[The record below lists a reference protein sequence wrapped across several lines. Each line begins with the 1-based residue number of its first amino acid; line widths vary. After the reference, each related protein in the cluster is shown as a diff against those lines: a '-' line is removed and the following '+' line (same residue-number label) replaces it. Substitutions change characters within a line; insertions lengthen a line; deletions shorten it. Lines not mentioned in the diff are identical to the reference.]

1 MAADPIIEAACVRKS
16 FGATRALDGLD
27 LTAGRGRVLGLLGP
41 NGAGKTTLVRIF
53 ATLLRPDAGR
63 VSIGGADVVGQ
74 PVAVRR
80 MIGLAGQHAAV
91 DETLTGRENLQM
103 VGRLYRLTARQASSR
118 AAGVLARLSLGDAAD
133 RLVRTYSGGM
143 QRRLDVGATLVGGP
157 RVLLLDEP
165 ATGLDPAARMELW
178 AFLRDLVSDGTTIL
192 LTTQQLEEADHLAD
206 DIVII
211 DRGKVIARGS
221 PAELKARLGEDKV
234 EVTLTHSGELAAAA
248 RLLAPLAA
256 TPPGTDAVAARITL
270 RARAAGNAVAA
281 VVRALDEAG
290 IAIADVRLRSPGLD
304 EVFLAV
310 TGQRRPPDQATP
322 RHGRERA
329 AR

>member
-1 MAADPIIEAACVRKS
+1 MAADPIIEASSVRKS

-143 QRRLDVGATLVGGP
+143 RRRLDVGATLVGGP
-157 RVLLLDEP
+157 RRSPQTSTPSATSSNSAAVIWP
-165 ATGLDPAARMELW
+165 APGFAISQSTIEQTVFPCTNWPRTRKLVTAWPASRA
-178 AFLRDLVSDGTTIL
+178 
-192 LTTQQLEEADHLAD
+192 
-206 DIVII
+206 
-211 DRGKVIARGS
+211 IAR
-221 PAELKARLGEDKV
+221 
-234 EVTLTHSGELAAAA
+234 
-248 RLLAPLAA
+248 
-256 TPPGTDAVAARITL
+256 
-270 RARAAGNAVAA
+270 
-281 VVRALDEAG
+281 
-290 IAIADVRLRSPGLD
+290 
-304 EVFLAV
+304 
-310 TGQRRPPDQATP
+310 
-322 RHGRERA
+322 
-329 AR
+329 